1 MAVLNQMAHAAI
13 RNPKRRYR
21 YVLRCMVTLLCLSA
35 LTSWEAPVCDAGAQ
49 QPTEYEIKVAF
60 IYKFISFVEW
70 PSASFPEEETP
81 IRIGVLG
88 DDPFGTA
95 LDKLVK
101 EKSVRQR
108 KLEAKR
114 SKDPS
119 DLVECHI
126 VFVAKSHAGNIKSL
140 SGQFHEKHILTI
152 GDSPGF
158 AENGGIINLI
168 EREGKIRFE
177 ISTKAAKAA
186 EIRISSQLLDLA
198 KVVESTQEEGDHGNE
213 APA

>member
-1 MAVLNQMAHAAI
+1 MAVLIQMAHAGI
-13 RNPKRRYR
+13 RNAKRRYR
-21 YVLRCMVTLLCLSA
+21 YVLRCMVTLLCLATVMSRG
-35 LTSWEAPVCDAGAQ
+35 APLCEAGAK
-49 QPTEYEIKVAF
+49 QPSEYEIKAAF

-70 PSASFPEEETP
+70 PSASFPKEDTP
-81 IRIGVLG
+81 IRIGILG

-95 LDKLVK
+95 LDKLVN

-119 DLVECHI
+119 DLAECHI
-126 VFVAKSHAGNIKSL
+126 VFVAKSHAGDIKSL

-168 EREGKIRFE
+168 EQEGKIRFE

-198 KVVESTQEEGDHGNE
+198 KVVESTQEEGDDGNE